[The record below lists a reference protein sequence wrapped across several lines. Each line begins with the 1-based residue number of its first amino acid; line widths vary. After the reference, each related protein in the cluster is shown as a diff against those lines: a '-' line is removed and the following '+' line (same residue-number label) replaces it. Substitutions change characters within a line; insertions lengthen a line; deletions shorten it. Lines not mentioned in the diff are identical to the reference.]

1 MSDSG
6 HLEELFQLETF
17 ESGGRLLWEG
27 MQDPRDPEDVRAL
40 VVEMCRLKDRL
51 DRLHRLA
58 SEDGVEW
65 ARLVPVIESDGELVL
80 RISDVLREQRQTEI
94 VFKQL
99 TAEVSRRREAYDH
112 DDADEAGGLS
122 DL

>member
-1 MSDSG
+1 MGETND
-6 HLEELFQLETF
+6 LEELFRLETF
-17 ESGGRLLWEG
+17 EAGGRTLWEG
-27 MQDPRDPEDVRAL
+27 MNNPRDPEDVRAL
-40 VVEMCRLKDRL
+40 VVEMCRVKDRL

-58 SEDGVEW
+58 SEDSAEW
-65 ARLVPVIESDGELVL
+65 ARLIPADTGGEYILQ
-80 RISDVLREQRQTEI
+80 IDAVLREQRQTEI

-112 DDADEAGGLS
+112 DGADEEGGLS